1 VCVCV
6 CVCVFRGT
14 LFASMRLQTGVASW
28 VLLQLPMR
36 VRVQPPLLVMQLGQE
51 VEVSADRG
59 RLEQLVR
66 MLQMNT

>member
-1 VCVCV
+1 
-6 CVCVFRGT
+6 
-14 LFASMRLQTGVASW
+14 MRLQTGVASW